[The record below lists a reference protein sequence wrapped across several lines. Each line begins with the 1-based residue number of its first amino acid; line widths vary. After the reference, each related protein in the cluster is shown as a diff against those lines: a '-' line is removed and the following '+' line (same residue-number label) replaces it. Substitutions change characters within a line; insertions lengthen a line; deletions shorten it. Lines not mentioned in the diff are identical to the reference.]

1 MLWVVNAL
9 SVVVAVLLF
18 ALAGLWATV
27 GVRGLRGSLP
37 RNRRF
42 GVRTDDTMRSD
53 EAFRVANRVAG
64 PGTLGASLILVL
76 GAVATLAVDGG
87 WSILFGVVALVAA
100 LVIIGL
106 VSAIGV
112 RAAATVPA
120 EAEDA
125 GCSCCSGH
133 DDGHGHTA
141 GDQPAGKQGEPD
153 PAADCGTSSCG
164 ACSLRGVCSSDTAQ
178 A

>member
-9 SVVVAVLLF
+9 SVAVAVLLF

-27 GVRGLRGSLP
+27 GARGLRGSLP

-42 GVRTDDTMRSD
+42 GVRTDETMRSD
-53 EAFRVANRVAG
+53 EAFRVANRVAA
-64 PGTLGASLILVL
+64 PGTIGASVILVL

-87 WSILFGVVALVAA
+87 WSILLGVIALVAA

-120 EAEDA
+120 EDA

-133 DDGHGHTA
+133 DEGHSHA
-141 GDQPAGKQGEPD
+141 DPAGEQGASE

-164 ACSLRGVCSSDTAQ
+164 ACSLRGVCSSDAQ

>member
-9 SVVVAVLLF
+9 SVAVAVLLF

-37 RNRRF
+37 RNRRL
-42 GVRTDDTMRSD
+42 GVRTDETMRSD
-53 EAFRVANRVAG
+53 EAFGVANRVAG

-133 DDGHGHTA
+133 DEGHGHTE
-141 GDQPAGKQGEPD
+141 PAGENSGSD

-164 ACSLRGVCSSDTAQ
+164 ACSLRGVCASDSAQ

>member
-18 ALAGLWATV
+18 ALAGLWTTV
-27 GVRGLRGSLP
+27 GVRGLRGTLP
-37 RNRRF
+37 RNRRL
-42 GVRTDDTMRSD
+42 GVRTDETMRSD
-53 EAFRVANRVAG
+53 EAFRVANRVAA
-64 PGTLGASLILVL
+64 PGTLGASVILVL

-87 WSILFGVVALVAA
+87 WSVLFGVVALVAA

-120 EAEDA
+120 EDA

-133 DDGHGHTA
+133 DDAHSA
-141 GDQPAGKQGEPD
+141 EKPAGAESD
-153 PAADCGTSSCG
+153 AAADCGTSSCG
-164 ACSLRGVCSSDTAQ
+164 ACSLRGVCANDTAQ

>member
-37 RNRRF
+37 RNRRL
-42 GVRTDDTMRSD
+42 GVRTDETMRSD
-53 EAFRVANRVAG
+53 EAFRVANRVAA
-64 PGTLGASLILVL
+64 PGTIGASVILVL

-87 WSILFGVVALVAA
+87 WSILFGVIALVAA

-120 EAEDA
+120 EDA

-133 DDGHGHTA
+133 DEGHRHA
-141 GDQPAGKQGEPD
+141 DPAGEQGAYE

>member
-42 GVRTDDTMRSD
+42 GVRTHDTMRSD

-87 WSILFGVVALVAA
+87 WSILFGVIALVAA

-120 EAEDA
+120 EDA

-133 DDGHGHTA
+133 DDGHSHAA
-141 GDQPAGKQGEPD
+141 GDQPAGEQGTSD
-153 PAADCGTSSCG
+153 PASDCGTSSCG
-164 ACSLRGVCSSDTAQ
+164 ACSLRGVCASDTAQ

>member
-9 SVVVAVLLF
+9 SVAVAVLLF

-37 RNRRF
+37 RNRRL
-42 GVRTDDTMRSD
+42 GVRTDETMRSD
-53 EAFRVANRVAG
+53 EAFRVANRVAA

-120 EAEDA
+120 EAKDA

-133 DDGHGHTA
+133 DDGHSHA
-141 GDQPAGKQGEPD
+141 EPAGEKDGSD

>member
-9 SVVVAVLLF
+9 SVAVAVLLF

-42 GVRTDDTMRSD
+42 GVRTDETMRSD
-53 EAFRVANRVAG
+53 EAFRVANRVAA
-64 PGTLGASLILVL
+64 PGTLGAGVILVL

-120 EAEDA
+120 EDA

-133 DDGHGHTA
+133 DDGHSQA
-141 GDQPAGKQGEPD
+141 EPAGEQGTSE

>member
-9 SVVVAVLLF
+9 SVAVAVLLF

-42 GVRTDDTMRSD
+42 GVRTDETMRSD
-53 EAFRVANRVAG
+53 EAFRVANRVAA
-64 PGTLGASLILVL
+64 PGTIGASVILVL
-76 GAVATLAVDGG
+76 GAVPTLAVDGA

-120 EAEDA
+120 EDA

-133 DDGHGHTA
+133 DEGHSHVE
-141 GDQPAGKQGEPD
+141 PAGEQGTSE

>member
-9 SVVVAVLLF
+9 SVAVAVLLF

-37 RNRRF
+37 RNRRL
-42 GVRTDDTMRSD
+42 GVRTDETMRSD

-76 GAVATLAVDGG
+76 GAVATLAVDGD

-125 GCSCCSGH
+125 GCSCCSGR
-133 DDGHGHTA
+133 DEGHGHTA
-141 GDQPAGKQGEPD
+141 PAGENSGSSD

-164 ACSLRGVCSSDTAQ
+164 ACSLRGVCASDSAQ

>member
-9 SVVVAVLLF
+9 SVAVAVLLF

-42 GVRTDDTMRSD
+42 GVRTDETMRSD
-53 EAFRVANRVAG
+53 EAFRVANRVAA
-64 PGTLGASLILVL
+64 PGTIGASVILVL

-120 EAEDA
+120 EDA

-133 DDGHGHTA
+133 DDGHSHA
-141 GDQPAGKQGEPD
+141 EPAGEQGTSE